1 METTNKLLNDIA
13 TRLDESTQKNWDRG
27 DVDDWAKFGRK
38 MWNTIDSITP
48 ILKTLATTP
57 CNQSEPKTT
66 DKKEQKVIMTD
77 KQFVVNELIDK
88 GWRVASVTPPSPTCG
103 EFCFLLER

>member
-38 MWNTIDSITP
+38 MWNTIDSVTP

-57 CNQSEPKTT
+57 CNQSTPVST
-66 DKKEQKVIMTD
+66 DKEQKIIMTD
-77 KQFVVNELIDK
+77 KQYVINELIDK
-88 GWRVASVTPPSPTCG
+88 GWKVISVTPPSPTCG
-103 EFCFLLER
+103 EFCFLLEK